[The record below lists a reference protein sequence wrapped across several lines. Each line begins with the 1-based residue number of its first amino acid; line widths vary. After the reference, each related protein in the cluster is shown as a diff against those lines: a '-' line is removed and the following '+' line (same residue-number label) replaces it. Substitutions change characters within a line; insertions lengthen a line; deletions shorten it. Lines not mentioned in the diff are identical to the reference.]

1 MSESK
6 NTMPAPK
13 WLLYVVAA
21 IMAFMVAT
29 VLVKTAGIKNGG
41 SKEYLGTW
49 YASYEDVT
57 CQLDVN
63 KDNTFTLLIIG
74 PDSSNVTSGTWTAS
88 DDTLTIVSSDKA
100 KKGVLSLSEDKSTL
114 TGFACSAE
122 QTHAL
127 RDETVHHKERRSQGH
142 GGQVFCADDFNGAHI
157 VHLVISQIH
166 R

>member
-88 DDTLTIVSSDKA
+88 DDTHTIVSSDKA

-114 TGFACSAE
+114 TGFADGD
-122 QTHAL
+122 AL
-127 RDETVHHKERRSQGH
+127 
-142 GGQVFCADDFNGAHI
+142 VFSRKTPSGATTG
-157 VHLVISQIH
+157 SNAS
-166 R
+166 